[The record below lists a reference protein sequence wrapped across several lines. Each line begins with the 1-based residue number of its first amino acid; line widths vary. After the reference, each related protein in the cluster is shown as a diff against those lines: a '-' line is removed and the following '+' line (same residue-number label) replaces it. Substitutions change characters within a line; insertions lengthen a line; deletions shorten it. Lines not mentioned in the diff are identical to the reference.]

1 MATNY
6 QDIANQEMGGAPP
19 AAAPSPGGAIDPQVF
34 QTATNYATSQ
44 AQNAYNNAKLRLE
57 TEQQAFAEA
66 QQAYTNAM
74 NVATTF
80 GTSPGGTYNGMQLP
94 SAGTPTMAQVNQW
107 VSAFGQQA
115 APGQNQYSLAAQQ
128 QAFNQQQQAAQNYA
142 AMSGYY
148 TPQGAGDV
156 LGTINQGVNLGQID
170 QMLRGMYGNNYD
182 AGQFAQWT
190 QALQGANL
198 TSPQAM
204 QAVNTAIS
212 RATQGRAT
220 YATIAGGLP
229 GGGYNQAPTQAQTMA
244 MQAQQAGLTGMTTYQ
259 PYQSGAWLYDPQ
271 TGTYGQVSANGQ
283 VRNFSDFNQAKQA
296 GMPTA
301 DWAGGNQVDP
311 ARVTQVSSA
320 NNWGGIGG
328 QMMTPAYQQQRFSQ
342 ALQTAQFQAGQAQDY
357 LKLLSSLQGPANY
370 GNYLRTLGATP
381 AGLQGLTAAAAGAY
395 IPGGGATTGVNPQ
408 AQTLQNFVNSATS
421 GVNQAG
427 QAQGGVSP
435 YQAAAAGG
443 SATPGQQ
450 QPGAGTQPTAAQAP
464 NAQPAGGTGTSYQ
477 DFMNAAQNL
486 PAPNQL
492 APQAWNAMTPSQQQM
507 LTGMYSQMG
516 YDANDVQALFNQ
528 SLPKYAAGQG
538 VATGSFR
545 LQ

>member
-1 MATNY
+1 MAASY
-6 QDIANQEMGGAPP
+6 QDIANAEMSGASSMPS
-19 AAAPSPGGAIDPQVF
+19 ASPGGGGGAISSQAF
-34 QTATNYATSQ
+34 ATATQFATSQ

-66 QQAYTNAM
+66 QQAYANAM
-74 NVATTF
+74 QVATTF

-94 SAGTPTMAQVNQW
+94 AAGTPTMAQVNQW
-107 VSAFGQQA
+107 VSAFGQQQR
-115 APGQNQYSLAAQQ
+115 PGQNQYSLAAQQ
-128 QAFNQQQQAAQNYA
+128 QNFAQQQQAAQNYA
-142 AMSGYY
+142 AMAGYY

-170 QMLRGMYGNNYD
+170 QMLRGMLGNDYD

-190 QALQGANL
+190 QGLQGANL

-204 QAVNTAIS
+204 QAVNAAIS

-229 GGGYNQAPTQAQTMA
+229 GGGYSQAPTQAPTMQ
-244 MQAQQAGLTGMTTYQ
+244 MQAQQAALTGMTTYQ
-259 PYQSGAWLYDPQ
+259 PYQAGQWLYDPN

-328 QMMTPAYQQQRFSQ
+328 QMMTPAYQQQQFNQ
-342 ALQTAQFQAGQAQDY
+342 ALQTAQFQQTTAQDY
-357 LKLLSSLQGPANY
+357 LRLLSSLQGPANY
-370 GNYLRTLGATP
+370 GNYLKTLGATP

-395 IPGGGATTGVNPQ
+395 MPGAGATTGIAPT

-421 GVNQAG
+421 G

-450 QPGAGTQPTAAQAP
+450 QPGVGTQPTAAQAP

-477 DFMNAAQNL
+477 DYMNAAQNL

-507 LTGMYSQMG
+507 LQGMYSQLG
-516 YDANDVQALFNQ
+516 YDANDVAALFNQ